1 MAGLAFVY
9 EFLAV
14 LVAAFVLVRFLNGA
28 RGLPDAPER
37 RRKRQGPITGL
48 SVVLLL
54 DKDSDVT
61 HSVAALLAED
71 YGNLQIIV
79 VLSGVGLDK
88 ATRAK
93 LEADAR
99 VTLLEAGP
107 AGLGWMGRPHGFDA
121 GFRRA
126 EHDLVLFTD
135 GSLLLRSDALGRAVS
150 MFKQR
155 RADVL
160 TIFPE
165 LTATTF
171 AERLMVPFFM
181 QLILMGVSFRRI
193 NDASDESA
201 GMFAPFLMCRR
212 EAYEG
217 VGGFVTFRGE
227 RSADAALIRLLKETG
242 HRLVMGNG
250 VELAVMIGQDTFP
263 AIWTSWSRSFN
274 EATGNEPKQAAILAG
289 LVFAVFA
296 APSLILAGAIAMSV
310 ISTQTVAESPWIG
323 AVLMGAAYVAVAYT
337 HRRALRNVL
346 RIEASLAW
354 LQPLAALI
362 TCTMILTSSLSSE
375 ERLSE
380 SVGGGPEPRQ
390 PRHGSR
396 PGTGGSRLSSPR
408 AAPPA
413 IPSGLRSRR

>member
-14 LVAAFVLVRFLNGA
+14 VIAAAALVWFTTGA
-28 RGLPDAPER
+28 KGLPDAPET
-37 RRKRQGPITGL
+37 RRKREGPVTGL

-54 DKDSDVT
+54 DKNSDVT
-61 HSVAALLAED
+61 HSVAALLAET

-79 VLSGVGLDK
+79 VLGGARLDK
-88 ATRAK
+88 ATRGK
-93 LEADAR
+93 LAADDR

-107 AGLGWMGRPHGFDA
+107 PGVGWMRRPHAFDE

-126 EHDLVLFTD
+126 KHDFILFTD
-135 GSLLLRSDALGRAVS
+135 GSMLLRTDALERAVR

-171 AERLMVPFFM
+171 AERLMIPFFM
-181 QLILMGVSFRRI
+181 QFILMGVSFRRI
-193 NDASDESA
+193 NDASDEA
-201 GMFAPFLMCRR
+201 TGMFAPFLLCRR
-212 EAYEG
+212 DAYEG
-217 VGGFVTFRGE
+217 VGGFRTFRGE

-242 HRLVMGNG
+242 RRLVMGNG

-289 LVFAVFA
+289 LVFAAFA
-296 APSLILAGAIAMSV
+296 APGLVLAGALAMTVTSV
-310 ISTQTVAESPWIG
+310 QTVAESAWTG
-323 AVLMGAAYVAVAYT
+323 TVLMGAAYVAVAYT
-337 HRRALRNVL
+337 HRLTLRNAL
-346 RIEASLAW
+346 SIDASLAW

-362 TCTMILTSSLSSE
+362 TCAMILTSSLSLE
-375 ERLSE
+375 ERLLK
-380 SVGGGPEPRQ
+380 SVGGGSEPR
-390 PRHGSR
+390 RGTH
-396 PGTGGSRLSSPR
+396 PGAG
-408 AAPPA
+408 AAT
-413 IPSGLRSRR
+413 

>member
-14 LVAAFVLVRFLNGA
+14 LVAAFALVRFMNGA
-28 RGLPDAPER
+28 QGLPEAPEK

-61 HSVAALLAED
+61 HSIAALLAET

-79 VLSGVGLDK
+79 VLSGAAVDK

-93 LEADAR
+93 LEADVR
-99 VTLLEAGP
+99 VTLLQAGP
-107 AGLGWMGRPHGFDA
+107 PGIGWMRRPHGFDA
-121 GFRRA
+121 GFRHA
-126 EHDLVLFTD
+126 EHDLVLFID
-135 GSLLLRSDALGRAVS
+135 GSLLLRTDALSRAVS

-171 AERLMVPFFM
+171 AERLMIPFFM
-181 QLILMGVSFRRI
+181 QFILLGVSFRRI
-193 NDASDESA
+193 NDASDEAA
-201 GMFAPFLMCRR
+201 GMFAPFLLCGRD
-212 EAYEG
+212 AYDG
-217 VGGFVTFRGE
+217 VGGFLTFRGE
-227 RSADAALIRLLKETG
+227 RSADAALICLLKETG

-289 LVFAVFA
+289 FVFAVFA
-296 APSLILAGAIAMSV
+296 APSLILAGAIAMTITSV
-310 ISTQTVAESPWIG
+310 QTVAESAWIG
-323 AVLMGAAYVAVAYT
+323 AILMGAAHMAVAYT
-337 HRRALRNVL
+337 HRRTLRNVL
-346 RIEASLAW
+346 SIDASLAW

-362 TCTMILTSSLSSE
+362 TCVMIMTSSMSLE
-375 ERLSE
+375 ERLVE
-380 SVGGGPEPRQ
+380 HVGGGPESPRRSQ
-390 PRHGSR
+390 
-396 PGTGGSRLSSPR
+396 PGTGATS
-408 AAPPA
+408 
-413 IPSGLRSRR
+413 

>member
-1 MAGLAFVY
+1 MKVAGLAFAY

-37 RRKRQGPITGL
+37 RRKRRGPIIGL

-61 HSVAALLAED
+61 HSVAALLAEE

-79 VLSGVGLDK
+79 VLSGACLDK
-88 ATRAK
+88 PTRAK

-99 VTLLEAGP
+99 ATLLEAGP
-107 AGLGWMGRPHGFDA
+107 PGVGWMSRPHAFDV
-121 GFRRA
+121 GFRSA

-135 GSLLLRSDALGRAVS
+135 GSLLLRGDALGRAVS

-181 QLILMGVSFRRI
+181 HFILIGVSFRRI

-201 GMFAPFLMCRR
+201 GMFAPFLLCRR

-217 VGGFVTFRGE
+217 VGGSVTLRGE
-227 RSADAALIRLLKETG
+227 RSADAALLHLLKETG

-250 VELAVMIGQDTFP
+250 AELAVMIGQDTFP

-274 EATGNEPKQAAILAG
+274 EATGDEPKQAAILAG

-296 APSLILAGAIAMSV
+296 APSLILAGAIAMTVTSV
-310 ISTQTVAESPWIG
+310 QTVAESPWTG
-323 AVLMGAAYVAVAYT
+323 AILMGAAYVAVAYA
-337 HRRALRNVL
+337 HRRTLRNVL
-346 RIEASLAW
+346 RIDASLAW

-362 TCTMILTSSLSSE
+362 TCVMILTSSLSLE
-375 ERLSE
+375 ERILTE
-380 SVGGGPEPRQ
+380 N
-390 PRHGSR
+390 H
-396 PGTGGSRLSSPR
+396 
-408 AAPPA
+408 
-413 IPSGLRSRR
+413 